1 LNINLCKEGAKGLE
15 KTPSGIDRYI
25 KVKVVSDCIKFMNK
39 FKKSARP
46 EVESYRS
53 LHRVLPCEEMDSFSI
68 FSEAKGAFDKL
79 TGRPG

>member
-1 LNINLCKEGAKGLE
+1 
-15 KTPSGIDRYI
+15 
-25 KVKVVSDCIKFMNK
+25 MNK